1 MVTLLMGKA
10 TTVSILTRRTQLI
23 RGWRLTED
31 ASLHG
36 LAIRDRGEWA
46 EFISYE
52 EATRRLTLAALKR
65 AQPAAAED
73 RGGREAAGDGRTEH
87 ASVL

>member
-1 MVTLLMGKA
+1 
-10 TTVSILTRRTQLI
+10 VSILTRRTQLI

-36 LAIRDRGEWA
+36 LAIRDRGEWV
-46 EFISYE
+46 EFISYD

-65 AQPAAAED
+65 AQPAAAPD
-73 RGGREAAGDGRTEH
+73 RGEPETAGTGRAEHGR
-87 ASVL
+87 VL